1 MGELREI
8 DGLHLAV
15 LRGGGPE
22 FRAAVSGVLG
32 LDLPETANTTAAGRA
47 LWLGPDEWL
56 LVSDAD
62 MTGALEEALEGRH
75 CAIVDVSE
83 ARAVLEL
90 SGPGARDILASG
102 CRLDLETL
110 LPGACAQTALARA
123 HALLEPREG
132 GVWRLFVSRSFAAYA
147 QAWLE
152 DAIALQTGAWRR
164 PASSGA
170 G

>member
-1 MGELREI
+1 
-8 DGLHLAV
+8 
-15 LRGGGPE
+15 
-22 FRAAVSGVLG
+22 
-32 LDLPETANTTAAGRA
+32 
-47 LWLGPDEWL
+47 
-56 LVSDAD
+56 
-62 MTGALEEALEGRH
+62 
-75 CAIVDVSE
+75 
-83 ARAVLEL
+83 VLEL

-102 CRLDLETL
+102 CRLDLEAL
-110 LPGACAQTALARA
+110 RPGACAQTALARA

-152 DAIALQTGAWRR
+152 DAIALQTGASRR